1 MKALKLKL
9 FQETACYKK
18 PFALKVAETYP
29 LPPYSTVKGFL
40 HYVLKAKDYINM
52 AISVQGDYEDKY
64 VNLQTFYF
72 YKGKEIT
79 KMPLNV
85 HYLHNVELV
94 IHAFAQEKILSNIVE
109 NIKNSGEIF
118 SLGRREDIVRL
129 DEVKIVN
136 FHQLDLDE
144 EDEVFVLK
152 YSAYIPKFY
161 NYEAITGI
169 NYDLN
174 FKYNVKN
181 GIREWEKIKVIY
193 AEKGRNAISNG
204 KVYVDEE
211 NDIILFNRRVEDVL

>member
-18 PFALKVAETYP
+18 PFAFKVAETYP

-40 HYVLKAKDYINM
+40 HYILKARDYIDM
-52 AISVQGDYEDKY
+52 TVSVQGDYEDKY

-85 HYLHNVELV
+85 HYLHNVELL
-94 IHAFAQEKILSNIVE
+94 IHVFSREEVLNSIIE
-109 NIKNSGEIF
+109 NIRNSEEFF
-118 SLGRREDIVRL
+118 SLGRREDLVRL
-129 DEVKIVN
+129 DDVKMIDFEQV
-136 FHQLDLDE
+136 DLDE
-144 EDEVFVLK
+144 ENDMFVLK

-181 GIREWEKIKVIY
+181 GVREWEKIKVIY
-193 AEKGRNAISNG
+193 AEKERNAVSNG
-204 KVYVDEE
+204 KIYVDQE
-211 NDIILFNRRVEDVL
+211 NDIIFFNRRVEEVL